1 MGLFGYGATIPV
13 YGYISL
19 ISATD
24 LLISQIINVI
34 SNGQRQLIGHKA
46 LVYKVKQFSPFAA
59 LTGYEREVK
68 EAARLTE
75 KRIELSSEQKEI
87 LNEQLRLLEDGALQG
102 TVASFTFFK
111 PDDRKDGG
119 AYVTVAGRIKKI
131 DLVERN
137 IILLDGTIVPIDA
150 LYQIYSEA

>member
-1 MGLFGYGATIPV
+1 MVGA
-13 YGYISL
+13 Y
-19 ISATD
+19 D
-24 LLISQIINVI
+24 DIINLPHHVSDRHPHMPI
-34 SNGQRQLIGHKA
+34 RDRA
-46 LVYKVKQFSPFAA
+46 AQFSPFAA

>member
-1 MGLFGYGATIPV
+1 MPIRDRA
-13 YGYISL
+13 
-19 ISATD
+19 A
-24 LLISQIINVI
+24 
-34 SNGQRQLIGHKA
+34 
-46 LVYKVKQFSPFAA
+46 QFSPFAA

-111 PDDRKDGG
+111 PDRKDGG

>member
-1 MGLFGYGATIPV
+1 MPIRDRA
-13 YGYISL
+13 
-19 ISATD
+19 A
-24 LLISQIINVI
+24 
-34 SNGQRQLIGHKA
+34 
-46 LVYKVKQFSPFAA
+46 QFSPFAA

-102 TVASFTFFK
+102 TVASFTFFT
-111 PDDRKDGG
+111 PVDRNDGV
-119 AYVTVAGRIKKI
+119 AYVTLSGRIKKI

>member
-1 MGLFGYGATIPV
+1 MPIRDRA
-13 YGYISL
+13 
-19 ISATD
+19 A
-24 LLISQIINVI
+24 
-34 SNGQRQLIGHKA
+34 
-46 LVYKVKQFSPFAA
+46 QFSPFAA

-111 PDDRKDGG
+111 PDDRKAGG